1 MPHQCVRCNT
11 FYEDGARE
19 LLKGCSCGG
28 RLFFFI
34 KQEKLEEMRKITE
47 DVKLSQKDREQIE
60 QDIFDLV
67 GSEIDRD
74 QPVILDL
81 EAIRIVRPG
90 KYELDLVHLF
100 KGEPLIFKLE
110 DGKYMIEQT
119 GIDGLGLARGL
130 YGKPWLFKQ
139 IKDYLKTGR
148 YQEMSLA
155 DIKKTAIKHA
165 VLAEKMKGKRGLFET
180 RKHLAWYVKGFP
192 GAGELRAKLVRAENA
207 REVKEIFSLADKAN

>member
-11 FYEDGARE
+11 FYEDGSKE

-28 RLFFFI
+28 KLFFFI
-34 KQEKLEEMRKITE
+34 KKEKLEEMKKITDE
-47 DVKLSQKDREQIE
+47 VKLTDKEKEQIE

-81 EAIRIVRPG
+81 ESIRIVRPG

-110 DGKYMIEQT
+110 DGKYMIDLIQSFE
-119 GIDGLGLARGL
+119 
-130 YGKPWLFKQ
+130 
-139 IKDYLKTGR
+139 R
-148 YQEMSLA
+148 YR
-155 DIKKTAIKHA
+155 
-165 VLAEKMKGKRGLFET
+165 KR
-180 RKHLAWYVKGFP
+180 
-192 GAGELRAKLVRAENA
+192 
-207 REVKEIFSLADKAN
+207 

>member
-11 FYEDGARE
+11 FYDNGAPE

-34 KQEKLEEMRKITE
+34 KKDKLEEMKKISDE
-47 DVKLSQKDREQIE
+47 VKLTDKEKEQIE
-60 QDIFDLV
+60 EDIFDLV

-81 EAIRIVRPG
+81 EAIRVLRPG

-110 DGKYMIEQT
+110 DGKYMIDLVQSFE
-119 GIDGLGLARGL
+119 
-130 YGKPWLFKQ
+130 
-139 IKDYLKTGR
+139 R
-148 YQEMSLA
+148 YR
-155 DIKKTAIKHA
+155 
-165 VLAEKMKGKRGLFET
+165 KR
-180 RKHLAWYVKGFP
+180 
-192 GAGELRAKLVRAENA
+192 
-207 REVKEIFSLADKAN
+207 

>member
-11 FYEDGARE
+11 FYDDGAKE

-28 RLFFFI
+28 KLFFFI
-34 KQEKLEEMRKITE
+34 KKEKMADMKKLAEEVTLTIKE
-47 DVKLSQKDREQIE
+47 KEQIE

-100 KGEPLIFKLE
+100 KNEPLIFKLE
-110 DGKYMIEQT
+110 DGKYMIDLVQSFEK
-119 GIDGLGLARGL
+119 
-130 YGKPWLFKQ
+130 Y
-139 IKDYLKTGR
+139 
-148 YQEMSLA
+148 
-155 DIKKTAIKHA
+155 KK
-165 VLAEKMKGKRGLFET
+165 
-180 RKHLAWYVKGFP
+180 
-192 GAGELRAKLVRAENA
+192 
-207 REVKEIFSLADKAN
+207 